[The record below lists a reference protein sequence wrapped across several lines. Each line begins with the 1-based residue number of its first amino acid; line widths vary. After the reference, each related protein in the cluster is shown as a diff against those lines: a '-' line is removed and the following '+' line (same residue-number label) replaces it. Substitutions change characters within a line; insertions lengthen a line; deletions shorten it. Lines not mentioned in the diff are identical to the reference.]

1 MDGVSANDN
10 EDGNLTSSVKLN
22 TDNFNINRSGEYDL
36 TYSVTDSDN
45 NVTTK
50 ERKVVVY
57 NENPYISDLEWES
70 AVSGWKS
77 VNKDSAVNTTNKIK
91 LNIDGEIKEFDKGLG
106 AAENSEIVYSLDG
119 NYNYFTTYVGTDKN
133 YDNNKTTIRF
143 KIFADG
149 KEVYTSDIIRKDS
162 KAEFVNLNVSGVK
175 ELKLVSDTVDNNGLG
190 DFASWGDS
198 KLYSIDKLNTIELE
212 KTIEEAEKL
221 DLTKYSEES
230 ISALEKEISK
240 AKEILEYGSQEEINN
255 ATKSLRN
262 TIDSLVE
269 VNLDEIVTIPDKYL
283 KKSIQESLNKTEDI
297 TLGDMRS
304 LTNLS
309 LSGVENLTGMEYAI
323 NLESLSMDYNEVKD
337 LRPLANLKKLKNLS
351 ANQQFITGGQLNPSN
366 NKVIADSKVYNKDGK
381 NIAKTVRLVDKFGAT
396 VIEKDAEDE
405 FVIDTTDLSKG
416 IYGVHVLFEDEGFDG
431 MIFYLFDVE

>member
-1 MDGVSANDN
+1 M
-10 EDGNLTSSVKLN
+10 NL
-22 TDNFNINRSGEYDL
+22 E
-36 TYSVTDSDN
+36 
-45 NVTTK
+45 
-50 ERKVVVY
+50 
-57 NENPYISDLEWES
+57 
-70 AVSGWKS
+70 A
-77 VNKDSAVNTTNKIK
+77 
-91 LNIDGEIKEFDKGLG
+91 
-106 AAENSEIVYSLDG
+106 
-119 NYNYFTTYVGTDKN
+119 
-133 YDNNKTTIRF
+133 
-143 KIFADG
+143 
-149 KEVYTSDIIRKDS
+149 
-162 KAEFVNLNVSGVK
+162 
-175 ELKLVSDTVDNNGLG
+175 
-190 DFASWGDS
+190 
-198 KLYSIDKLNTIELE
+198 
-212 KTIEEAEKL
+212 TIEEAEKL

-283 KKSIQESLNKTEDI
+283 KKSIQESLNKTGDI

-304 LTNLS
+304 LTTLS

-381 NIAKTVRLVDKFGAT
+381 NVAKTVRLVDKFGAI

-405 FVIDTTDLSKG
+405 FVIDTTDLKEG
-416 IYGVHVLFEDEGFDG
+416 TYGVHVLFEDEGFDG